1 LQQNCAKDGAST
13 VLVVP
18 TKSEPGPPAVDYR
31 GLITVFDKS
40 ILTVMNRDEFRM
52 VGKQEV
58 IRDFN
63 RRAILSAV
71 EKSLVHSLTRESAF
85 LQ

>member
-1 LQQNCAKDGAST
+1 M
-13 VLVVP
+13 VP
-18 TKSEPGPPAVDYR
+18 TKSEPGRPGVDYR

-58 IRDFN
+58 IRDVN
-63 RRAILSAV
+63 RQAILSAV
-71 EKSLVHSLTRESAF
+71 EKSLVHPLTRKSVF
-85 LQ
+85 FQ